1 MDRYAVFG
9 NPIAQSKSPAIH
21 SEFSRQSGQKLVYE
35 KQLVDVDQFKK
46 AADDFF
52 LQGGL
57 GLNITVP
64 FKLDAFAYATQLTPR
79 AKTAGAVNTLKKCED
94 GSILGDNTDGQGLVD
109 DIMINHHRVLKDKRV
124 LILGAGG
131 AVRGVLQPLLLQQP
145 REIVIANRTLNKAEA
160 LMEEFKSFGCVKA
173 SEFLTLDDQPFDV
186 VINGTSA
193 SLSGRL
199 PPLSSSILTPESFCF
214 DMMYSSE
221 PTVFLKWAKLQGCDN
236 LADGLG
242 MLVGQA
248 AESFFVWRGVKPE
261 TQKLIKSIREQ
272 LQLT

>member
-52 LQGGL
+52 QQGGL

-131 AVRGVLQPLLLQQP
+131 AVRGVLQPILLQQP

-160 LMEEFKSFGCVKA
+160 LVEEFESFGCVKA
-173 SEFLTLDDQPFDV
+173 CEFLTLDDQPFDV

-193 SLSGRL
+193 SLSGQL

-248 AESFFVWRGVKPE
+248 AESFYVWRGVKPE
-261 TQKLIKSIREQ
+261 TQELIKSIRAQ
-272 LQLT
+272 LQST